1 MEFKIFVNKKIGDG
15 KLFLAQPTMLFG
27 SLNPEDYV
35 MVAKHIVKDDDLV
48 RPDRIATEHYGTTS
62 GLDIILKFNG
72 ISDPFSINVGE
83 ELWIP
88 MDTIPY
94 FRLESPQMY
103 EDNPIK
109 NQFIKTKRLS
119 KTDQRR
125 LKALKKKYNK
135 ENLLP
140 PNVIPVGRK
149 NYEFDGSNIRFGMGP
164 QTDAVVDSILSD
176 IRNQDK
182 FDNSSDEEATVA
194 ELIIYANDNS
204 QLTNSSGNG
213 SGSGNGGGS
222 GKLYEDLLSE
232 NSGVVQTE
240 RGSGTGSG
248 TANGTGSGNG
258 GGSGRTDTAD
268 NVGGDEPDGTAPGN
282 ADNNPTNNPDA
293 HCSK

>member
-1 MEFKIFVNKKIGDG
+1 MEFKIFVNKKVGDG

-72 ISDPFSINVGE
+72 VSDPFSINVGE

-164 QTDAVVDSILSD
+164 QTDDVVDSILSD

-182 FDNSSDEEATVA
+182 FDNSSDEESNVA
-194 ELIIYANDNS
+194 ELIIDTNDNS
-204 QLTNSSGNG
+204 QLTGG
-213 SGSGNGGGS
+213 SGSGAGVGFNGGAGS
-222 GKLYEDLLSE
+222 LYEDLLSS
-232 NSGVVQTE
+232 NSGVVQTGSGAGN
-240 RGSGTGSG
+240 GSGTGSG
-248 TANGTGSGNG
+248 ENG
-258 GGSGRTDTAD
+258 GKTDTAD
-268 NVGGDEPDGTAPGN
+268 NLGGNEPDGTAPGN

-293 HCSK
+293 PCSK

>member
-1 MEFKIFVNKKIGDG
+1 MEFKIFVNKKVGDG

-72 ISDPFSINVGE
+72 VSDPFSINVGE

-164 QTDAVVDSILSD
+164 QTDDVVNSILSD

-182 FDNSSDEEATVA
+182 FDNSSDEESNVA
-194 ELIIYANDNS
+194 ELIIDRNDNS
-204 QLTNSSGNG
+204 QLTGG
-213 SGSGNGGGS
+213 SGSGAGVGFNGGAGS
-222 GKLYEDLLSE
+222 LYEDLLSS
-232 NSGVVQTE
+232 NSGVVQTGSGAGN
-240 RGSGTGSG
+240 GSGTGSG
-248 TANGTGSGNG
+248 ENG
-258 GGSGRTDTAD
+258 GKTDTAD
-268 NVGGDEPDGTAPGN
+268 NLGGNEPDGTAPGN

-293 HCSK
+293 PCSK

>member
-1 MEFKIFVNKKIGDG
+1 MEFKIFVNKKVGDG

-72 ISDPFSINVGE
+72 VSDPFSINVGE

-164 QTDAVVDSILSD
+164 QTDDVVDSILSD

-182 FDNSSDEEATVA
+182 FDNSSDEESNVA
-194 ELIIYANDNS
+194 ELIIDTNDNS
-204 QLTNSSGNG
+204 QLTGG
-213 SGSGNGGGS
+213 SGSGSGVGFNGGAGS
-222 GKLYEDLLSE
+222 LYEDLLSS
-232 NSGVVQTE
+232 NSGVVQTGSGA
-240 RGSGTGSG
+240 GSGTGSG
-248 TANGTGSGNG
+248 ENG
-258 GGSGRTDTAD
+258 GKTDTAD
-268 NVGGDEPDGTAPGN
+268 NLGGNEPDGTAPGN

-293 HCSK
+293 PCSK

>member
-1 MEFKIFVNKKIGDG
+1 MEFKIFVNKKIGEG

-194 ELIIYANDNS
+194 ELIIDANDNS

-293 HCSK
+293 PCSK

>member
-194 ELIIYANDNS
+194 ELIIDANDNS

-213 SGSGNGGGS
+213 GGGGN

-248 TANGTGSGNG
+248 TASGTGSGNG

-293 HCSK
+293 PCSK

>member
-194 ELIIYANDNS
+194 ELIIDANDNS

-213 SGSGNGGGS
+213 GGGGN

-248 TANGTGSGNG
+248 TGNG
-258 GGSGRTDTAD
+258 SERTDTAD

-293 HCSK
+293 PCSK

>member
-140 PNVIPVGRK
+140 PNVIPVGKK

-194 ELIIYANDNS
+194 ELIIDANDNS

-293 HCSK
+293 PCSK

>member
-194 ELIIYANDNS
+194 ELIIDANDNS

-293 HCSK
+293 PCSK

>member
-194 ELIIYANDNS
+194 ELIIDANDNS
-204 QLTNSSGNG
+204 QLTNSSG

-293 HCSK
+293 PCSK

>member
-194 ELIIYANDNS
+194 ELIIDANDNS

-282 ADNNPTNNPDA
+282 ADKNPTNNPDA
-293 HCSK
+293 PCSK

>member
-194 ELIIYANDNS
+194 ELIIDSNDNS

-240 RGSGTGSG
+240 RGSGTGGG

-293 HCSK
+293 PCSK

>member
-194 ELIIYANDNS
+194 ELIIDASDNS
-204 QLTNSSGNG
+204 QLTNS
-213 SGSGNGGGS
+213 SGNGGGS

-240 RGSGTGSG
+240 RGSGTGGG

-293 HCSK
+293 PCSK

>member
-72 ISDPFSINVGE
+72 VSDPFSINVGE

-164 QTDAVVDSILSD
+164 QTDDVVDSILSD

-182 FDNSSDEEATVA
+182 FDNSSDGESNVA
-194 ELIIYANDNS
+194 ELIIDTNDSS
-204 QLTNSSGNG
+204 QLT
-213 SGSGNGGGS
+213 SGSGAGSNGGA
-222 GKLYEDLLSE
+222 GKSYEDLLSS
-232 NSGVVQTE
+232 NSGVVQTG
-240 RGSGTGSG
+240 RGSGAGNGTGSGTGSG
-248 TANGTGSGNG
+248 SGD
-258 GGSGRTDTAD
+258 GRTDTAD

-282 ADNNPTNNPDA
+282 ADSNPTNNPDA
-293 HCSK
+293 PCSK

>member
-1 MEFKIFVNKKIGDG
+1 MEFKIFVNKKVGDG

-72 ISDPFSINVGE
+72 VSDPFSINVGE

-164 QTDAVVDSILSD
+164 QTDDVVDSILSD

-182 FDNSSDEEATVA
+182 FDNSSDEESNVA
-194 ELIIYANDNS
+194 ELIIDRNDNS
-204 QLTNSSGNG
+204 QLTGG
-213 SGSGNGGGS
+213 SGSGAGVGFNGGAGS
-222 GKLYEDLLSE
+222 LYEDLLSS
-232 NSGVVQTE
+232 NSGVVQTGSGAGN
-240 RGSGTGSG
+240 GSGTGSG
-248 TANGTGSGNG
+248 TGSGENG
-258 GGSGRTDTAD
+258 GKTDTAD
-268 NVGGDEPDGTAPGN
+268 NLGGNEPDGTAPGN

-293 HCSK
+293 PCSK

>member
-194 ELIIYANDNS
+194 ELIIDANDNS

-258 GGSGRTDTAD
+258 GGSGRTDTDD

-293 HCSK
+293 PCSK

>member
-35 MVAKHIVKDDDLV
+35 MVAKHVVKDDDLV

-194 ELIIYANDNS
+194 ELIIDANDNS

-213 SGSGNGGGS
+213 GGSGN

-248 TANGTGSGNG
+248 TGSGNG

-268 NVGGDEPDGTAPGN
+268 NVGGDEPD

-293 HCSK
+293 PCSK

>member
-194 ELIIYANDNS
+194 ELIIDANDNS

-268 NVGGDEPDGTAPGN
+268 NVGGDEPDGTAP
-282 ADNNPTNNPDA
+282 
-293 HCSK
+293 